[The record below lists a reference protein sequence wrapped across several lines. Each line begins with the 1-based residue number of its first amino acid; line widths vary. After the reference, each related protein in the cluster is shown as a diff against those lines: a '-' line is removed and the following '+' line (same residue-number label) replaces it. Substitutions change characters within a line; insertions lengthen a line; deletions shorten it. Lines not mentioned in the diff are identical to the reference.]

1 MKKTAIEI
9 DTLGTKPGVEGVI
22 WRLVKHWNPDG
33 LEAWLK
39 DEQLRG
45 TDVDDLARAL
55 GEVMAGATMGYAVN
69 TLDPQNA
76 VVGPRG
82 VVQAFQRSLQAKVN
96 RHNTHMSPG
105 GVFLP
110 PEGGMVQ

>member
-1 MKKTAIEI
+1 MKKTAVEI
-9 DTLGTKPGVEGVI
+9 DMLGTKPGVEGVI
-22 WRLVKHWNPDG
+22 WRLVKHWNPDN

-39 DEQLRG
+39 DEQLRC

-69 TLDPQNA
+69 TLDPCGA
-76 VVGPRG
+76 VIGPKG
-82 VVQAFQRSLQAKVN
+82 VVQAFQHSLQAKVN
-96 RHNTHMSPG
+96 RHSTNVTPG

-110 PEGGMVQ
+110 PEGGMLQ